1 LPDKDVP
8 PVLKRK
14 RNDSANMFQP
24 QASFKAGADGDGAG
38 LTQGTHS
45 EGPRPM
51 KRMRNDLVVTTDVC
65 AEKPSDH
72 GKDSPQRQVP
82 VAVMV
87 SSGDKIQNC
96 SQDEWYGRLTPHG
109 EDKRHELFFRY
120 RERLSVE
127 SDSPSI
133 A

>member
-1 LPDKDVP
+1 M
-8 PVLKRK
+8 LKRK
-14 RNDSANMFQP
+14 RNDSANMFQL
-24 QASFKAGADGDGAG
+24 QASFAAGTDGGG
-38 LTQGTHS
+38 HSLTQGLQS
-45 EGPRPM
+45 EKLRPT
-51 KRMRNDLVVTTDVC
+51 KRMCNDLAATAEVC
-65 AEKPSDH
+65 AGNSLDH
-72 GKDSPQRQVP
+72 GENSPQRKVP

-87 SSGDKIQNC
+87 SSGNKIQNC
-96 SQDEWYGRLTPHG
+96 SQDEWCGRLTPHG